1 MISNKKLFVTGGAG
15 FIGTKLIERLIDE
28 NKIFI
33 YDNFW
38 RDALKNSPILKHK
51 NLKVIKGDILDFDNL
66 RRVIIDIKPNIV
78 VHLSAIAGIDTV
90 MKYPVKTMQVN
101 LVGTYNLLEAIKDIE
116 IDRFLNFSTSEI
128 FGNYAYKVDD
138 DAQSSL
144 STVGETRWSYSV
156 SKLAGEHLCYSYAR
170 EYKIPLVNVRPFNVY
185 GPGQVG
191 EGAVHKF
198 VVNALLN
205 KDIEI
210 HGDGDQIRSWCYID
224 DFIDGIFLCIE
235 KEEAIGQSFN
245 IGNPRG
251 TTTILMLARLVK
263 ELAKSMSRIVHVPK
277 TYVDV
282 ELRIPNIDKARKLLG
297 YNPKIDLEEG
307 LIKTIEWYREVLK
320 ND

>member
-1 MISNKKLFVTGGAG
+1 MISNKKMFITGGAG

-28 NKIFI
+28 NEIFI

-38 RDALKNSPILKHK
+38 RNALKNSSILKHK
-51 NLKVIKGDILDFDNL
+51 NLKVIKGDILDFDDL
-66 RRVIIDIKPNIV
+66 RRAIIDIKPNIV

-170 EYKIPLVNVRPFNVY
+170 EYKIPLINIRPFNVY

-224 DFIDGIFLCIE
+224 DFIDGILLCIE

-263 ELAKSMSRIVHVPK
+263 DLAKSMSRIIHVPK

-307 LIKTIEWYREVLK
+307 LIKTIEWYREALK